1 MFNTLTAYTGTDRS
15 LEFNVGIMQNPQT
28 VEAIVAFCEREHETP
43 VSVTVLSEENA
54 EYDIVGILSDKPMY
68 IHTEAGEWLPESG
81 GGILVPYQM
90 VEKAAASAV
99 GDEFVLQANGGERA
113 FRISGLYNGE
123 LYTPSQ
129 FSYARL
135 DQSDFVGAGV
145 NTPTDCRKAAGRT
158 ARCL

>member
-15 LEFNVGIMQNPQT
+15 LEFNVESCRIRRRLKRSL
-28 VEAIVAFCEREHETP
+28 FCEREHETP
-43 VSVTVLSEENA
+43 VSVTVLSEEKRGVRHSRHLSRTNPCTCIRKPGVA
-54 EYDIVGILSDKPMY
+54 AGVGR
-68 IHTEAGEWLPESG
+68 
-81 GGILVPYQM
+81 GILVPYQM

-129 FSYARL
+129 LGLRAAGPVGLLWARG
-135 DQSDFVGAGV
+135 S
-145 NTPTDCRKAAGRT
+145 TRPTDWRKAAGRT